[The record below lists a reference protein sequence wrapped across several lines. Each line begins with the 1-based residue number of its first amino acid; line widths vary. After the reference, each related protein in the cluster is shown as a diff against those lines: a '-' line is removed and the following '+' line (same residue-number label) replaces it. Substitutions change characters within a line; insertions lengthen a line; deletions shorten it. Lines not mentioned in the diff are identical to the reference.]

1 MMSAVAGATR
11 RRSER
16 CATAMCSMALS
27 RLASPPEE
35 SLNRSVMT
43 FCPLK
48 AAKVSGVT
56 NSRAARV
63 ITTWTLWPSCCRR
76 RTSSA
81 ALYAATPPVTPNVI
95 RIPPSRW
102 TLLLFLAVLVFVDGS
117 RFCEIEFEQTVV
129 EFVAGDS
136 SSLLRPGV
144 LKQRRRSRHNLAR
157 APGCKHDISKLAL
170 RSFALHGH
178 QFFPPNDAR
187 SFCTWSLL
195 RAPVQRKAVT
205 IACDSRPARSTSSFT
220 TQKS

>member
-102 TLLLFLAVLVFVDGS
+102 TLLLFLAVLILVDGS
-117 RFCEIEFEQTVV
+117 RFRKIEFEQTVV
-129 EFVAGDS
+129 ELVAGDS
-136 SSLLRPGV
+136 SGLQCSGV
-144 LKQRRRSRHNLAR
+144 FDHRWGSSHDLAC
-157 APGCKHDISKLAL
+157 APGRKHHIRKLAL
-170 RSFALHGH
+170 RSFVLHGH
-178 QFFPPNDAR
+178 QFFP
-187 SFCTWSLL
+187 L
-195 RAPVQRKAVT
+195 RMILEFFEP
-205 IACDSRPARSTSSFT
+205 
-220 TQKS
+220 